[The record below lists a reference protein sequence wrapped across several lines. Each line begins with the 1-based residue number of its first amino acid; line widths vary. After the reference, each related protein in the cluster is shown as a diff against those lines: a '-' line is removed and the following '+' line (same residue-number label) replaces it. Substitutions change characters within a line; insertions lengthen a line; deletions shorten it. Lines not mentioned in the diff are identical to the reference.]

1 MRTNPL
7 QIINSMIERVKK
19 LNTQLHYILP
29 HERGDYDNFEKNHIT
44 HYMRSVLNKL
54 EEISSLAG
62 FIEEFHSELDNFPK
76 DTDLNGIS
84 TQIRFRMQ
92 QLRREKKVI
101 QFYVSEMPLDEKLE
115 SIRQKFSLV
124 LIKTIPRETPLKD
137 WSKTVK
143 RMEKHYS
150 ESIYSKLYSALHCL
164 TVLTGEENISKEDSI
179 KKNEAGQRLKKLVS
193 VLKLIT
199 PEIKSTQ
206 SALGVLLLSLIHI

>member
-1 MRTNPL
+1 MRTNPE

-29 HERGDYDNFEKNHIT
+29 HERGDYENFEKKHIT

-62 FIEEFHSELDNFPK
+62 FIEELHSELDNFPE

-101 QFYVSEMPLDEKLE
+101 QFYVPEMPRDKELE

-124 LIKTIPRETPLKD
+124 LIKTIPRGTPLKD

-164 TVLTGEENISKEDSI
+164 TILT
-179 KKNEAGQRLKKLVS
+179 
-193 VLKLIT
+193 
-199 PEIKSTQ
+199 
-206 SALGVLLLSLIHI
+206 LSLIHI